1 MYVCLSVCQSAILY
15 ICLAVYMSAS
25 HLIFF
30 FQPLPAVCLSA
41 MCLSPLIPWP
51 YISFLSLSFCY
62 LLECPHLSLSI
73 YKFGQYNKI
82 MVCWTA
88 VALTLDQHSGIIYPW
103 YHSLGPN
110 LMPWLLLDRLSKTW
124 PSLCQASLCQ
134 AIFSERQTTII
145 N

>member
-1 MYVCLSVCQSAILY
+1 MYVRLSVCQSDILY
-15 ICLAVYMSAS
+15 ICLHVCFPPHILFSTS
-25 HLIFF
+25 
-30 FQPLPAVCLSA
+30 PCCLSV

-51 YISFLSLSFCY
+51 YVSFFSLSFCY
-62 LLECPHLSLSI
+62 LLECHHLSLSI

-134 AIFSERQTTII
+134 AIFSEPQTTII